1 MTVKELWNVSPRC
14 FIFIRNPDE
23 TVTLYDGGKANAGK
37 IILDVLATEYPMY
50 KNVLEVKVKN
60 A

>member
-1 MTVKELWNVSPRC
+1 MTVWELWMVSPRC

-23 TVTLYDGGKANAGK
+23 TVTLYDGGEKNQDK